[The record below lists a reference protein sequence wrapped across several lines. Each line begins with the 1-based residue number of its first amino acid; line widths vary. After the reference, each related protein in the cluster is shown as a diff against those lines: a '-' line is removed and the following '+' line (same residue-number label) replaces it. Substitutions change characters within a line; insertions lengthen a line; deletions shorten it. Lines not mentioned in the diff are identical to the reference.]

1 MPVTTSV
8 IQQVHTLA
16 RMDGMPKG
24 LKIKNKAGLVLHEAS
39 KTAGVDYAQDTDSD
53 DSESTQ
59 LEIEFDSELDDGV
72 DKNDANSKSYI
83 ETS

>member
-24 LKIKNKAGLVLHEAS
+24 LKIKNKAGLVLNYAS
-39 KTAGVDYAQDTDSD
+39 NTAGFDYEENTDGD
-53 DSESTQ
+53 KTESTQ
-59 LEIEFDSELDDGV
+59 SETESDTKSDDGI
-72 DKNDANSKSYI
+72 DKN
-83 ETS
+83 